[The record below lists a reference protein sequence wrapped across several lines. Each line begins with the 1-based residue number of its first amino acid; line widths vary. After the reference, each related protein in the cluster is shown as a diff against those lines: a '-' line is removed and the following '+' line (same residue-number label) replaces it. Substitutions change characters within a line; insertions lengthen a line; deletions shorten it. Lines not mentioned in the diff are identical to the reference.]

1 MQRNYLII
9 LGQVTY
15 ISELQ
20 TYQKEKGTLY
30 KKTLT
35 IETEDGQVFYPE
47 IRNENIKILEL
58 EAIRIGDRAQIAFS
72 FEGSEK
78 NGKFYNNIHI
88 ANIKKY

>member
-9 LGQVTY
+9 LGQVTH

-20 TYQKEKGTLY
+20 TYPKEKGTLY

-35 IETEDGQVFYPE
+35 IEAPDGQILYPE
-47 IRNENIKILEL
+47 IRNENIKILDL
-58 EAIRIGDRAQIAFS
+58 EAVRIGDNVQLLFS

-88 ANIKKY
+88 ANIKKL